1 MKYDD
6 TSWHSGP
13 NLPNDLP
20 VEAAATHTGMFLAWA
35 LLTGLGSELHV
46 LEQSDELQ
54 RLRQRKV
61 TPGQFFL
68 LVCSGKFLDEDLNAE
83 GNAFAQ
89 AYFELDSG
97 NYLGDYREFLVK
109 GLPSEYH
116 VADTWTNFEKLKPV
130 LDRRFANWRRG
141 RPIDASPNVKVTGP
155 GDLPE
160 DIEEKIATDFGIAET
175 PGIAMRLAS
184 FVGQYADRHKEAPDA
199 RTLRCIVFVASGD
212 RKKLEEAC
220 HVSLNDVRELV
231 VQAEYDEN
239 DERIR
244 DFNEPFGTL

>member
-6 TSWHSGP
+6 ASWHAGA

-20 VEAAATHTGMFLAWA
+20 VEAAATHTGMFVAWA
-35 LLTGLGSELHV
+35 LLAGLGSELHV

-54 RLRQRKV
+54 RLRQRRI

-68 LVCSGKFLDEDLNAE
+68 LVCSGKFLDEDLSAE

-89 AYFELDSG
+89 AYFELERG
-97 NYLGDYREFLVK
+97 NFLGDYREYLVK
-109 GLPSEYH
+109 GLASEYH

-130 LDRRFANWRRG
+130 LDRRLANWRRG
-141 RPIDASPNVKVTGP
+141 RPVDASPNVKVTGSR
-155 GDLPE
+155 DLPE
-160 DIEEKIATDFGIAET
+160 DIEERIASDFGLAET
-175 PGIAMRLAS
+175 PGVAIRLAG
-184 FVGQYADRHKEAPDA
+184 FAGQYADRHKEAPDA
-199 RTLRCIVFVASGD
+199 RTLRCIVFVADGD

-220 HVSLNDVRELV
+220 HLALTDVRELV
-231 VQAEYDEN
+231 VRAEYDGK

-244 DFNEPFGTL
+244 DFNEPFPT